1 MVHRGRPAPPATSRG
16 ADLPP
21 TGDRGVGHD
30 LAGGRRPPLRPGD
43 RGRPRER
50 CSRAGAERAGLAVLT
65 AAGSLFWTLP
75 PPTGQN
81 VTAVRRALAGWG
93 VTDVVV
99 PAPSELV
106 PASERA
112 APTAWALGLLTLA
125 VGRPPVYADGAWV
138 WGAVRT
144 PSSRRTIPAA
154 AFDACTAAGRLDRTT
169 RLGVP
174 ECVLASSTPA

>member
-1 MVHRGRPAPPATSRG
+1 M
-16 ADLPP
+16 
-21 TGDRGVGHD
+21 
-30 LAGGRRPPLRPGD
+30 
-43 RGRPRER
+43 
-50 CSRAGAERAGLAVLT
+50 LT

-125 VGRPPVYADGAWV
+125 VGRPPVYADGAV
-138 WGAVRT
+138 GVERGAARRRPGA
-144 PSSRRTIPAA
+144 PSPRP

-174 ECVLASSTPA
+174 ECVLASSAPA

>member
-1 MVHRGRPAPPATSRG
+1 M
-16 ADLPP
+16 
-21 TGDRGVGHD
+21 
-30 LAGGRRPPLRPGD
+30 
-43 RGRPRER
+43 
-50 CSRAGAERAGLAVLT
+50 
-65 AAGSLFWTLP
+65 
-75 PPTGQN
+75 
-81 VTAVRRALAGWG
+81 TAVRRALAGWG

-138 WGAVRT
+138 WSAVRT
-144 PSSRRTIPAA
+144 PSSRRTISAD
-154 AFDACTAAGRLDRTT
+154 AFDACTEPGRLDGAA

-174 ECVLASSTPA
+174 ECVLASSASA